1 MNRRRM
7 FRLMFALL
15 GASTLVIGGVAILI
29 YLSHKQAPVGN
40 ERESATSAVETVAQ
54 PSATQPPDGRPP
66 APLAGTTA
74 PIPGLSYALFSGSH
88 PLAAFHAD
96 PLPVFSPQDVPSIEG
111 ILTFRGNAQRTM
123 PVFGTIES
131 ATSLSQL
138 WQAHTSRSSWGG
150 GAGWTGQP
158 AIVRWPD
165 RTRAMMNLYE
175 EFKNRPNF
183 TEVIYASLDGRIYF
197 LDLATGKPS
206 RPPILIRNPIK
217 GSVTLDPRGYP
228 LLYVG
233 QGIPETGAIGYR
245 IFSLI
250 DQSLLYFLDGK
261 DPIAGRKWGAFDGAP
276 LIHGDT
282 DTMILGGE
290 NGLIYNIKLNT
301 TFNRTT
307 PSITIKP
314 TVTKYR
320 YKAAGQKEIGTE
332 NSLSAYK
339 NYVYFADNSGVIQC
353 LDITT
358 MKPVWMTPGPDDT
371 DATLTVEEENGRPVL
386 YTGCEV
392 DKQGT
397 AGTAL
402 IRKLDGLTGKVLWEK
417 AYPCFSL
424 KGSRPVNGGVLAT
437 NIVGKQKAADRVVFT
452 IARYHTFNGGL
463 IVALDKTDGHEIWQQ
478 ITTAYAWSS
487 PVDLYDANG
496 NMYILQGDSAGMLR
510 LLDGK
515 NGVERTR
522 LSLNANIEATPAV
535 FNGTAVVAT
544 REPYIYG
551 IQIH

>member
-15 GASTLVIGGVAILI
+15 GTSTLVIGGVATLL
-29 YLSHKQAPVGN
+29 YLAHLQVPMP
-40 ERESATSAVETVAQ
+40 ESATQAVEAVAKPAAAQ
-54 PSATQPPDGRPP
+54 SPDGRPP
-66 APLAGTTA
+66 APLAGATA

-96 PLPVFSPQDVPSIEG
+96 PLPVFAPQDVPTIEG

-123 PVFGTIES
+123 PSFGTIES
-131 ATSLSQL
+131 ATSLTQL
-138 WQAHTSRSSWGG
+138 WQAQTSRSSWGG

-165 RTRAMMNLYE
+165 RTRDMMNLYA

-233 QGIPETGAIGYR
+233 QGIPETGKIGYR

-261 DPIAGRKWGAFDGAP
+261 DQLATRKWGAFDGAP

-307 PSITIKP
+307 PSITVKP
-314 TVTKYR
+314 TITRYR
-320 YKAAGQKEIGTE
+320 YKVADQKEIGTE

-339 NYVYFADNSGVIQC
+339 NYVYFADNSGTIQC

-358 MKPVWMTPGPDDT
+358 MKPVWMAPGRDDT
-371 DATLTVEEENGRPVL
+371 DATLTVEEEQGRPVV

-397 AGTAL
+397 TGTAF

-417 AYPCFSL
+417 TYPCFSL

-437 NIVGKQKAADRVVFT
+437 NIVGKQKAADRVIFT
-452 IARYHTFNGGL
+452 LARYHEFNSGL
-463 IVALDKTDGHEIWQQ
+463 IVALDKKDGHEIWRQL
-478 ITTAYAWSS
+478 TPAYAWSS
-487 PVDLYDANG
+487 PVDLYDAAG

-510 LLDGK
+510 LLDGA
-515 NGVERTR
+515 NGTERTR

-535 FNGTAVVAT
+535 FNGTAVIAT

-551 IQIH
+551 IHIQ